1 MFQTYEE
8 AQKLPEAWCH
18 LTRSNPW
25 LEPLKLSLLEEHQP
39 CRQKYHLD
47 PEEGIAFVS
56 YALKVNA
63 LALWGKP
70 MLKVPVRIVG
80 LPFSLAECG
89 YHAVTRKARQ
99 RMVRYICSQG
109 GLWIILNAREDFP
122 LPKGT
127 TLPSCSLPVTWQ
139 SFDGYLASLRS
150 PYRRWIRQS
159 MNKGHG
165 LTVRSLAPED
175 FSELHYRYYEEVYH
189 RSAYPLEK
197 LSFSYFQKF
206 PASLYGFY
214 LNQRP
219 VGFVQLSM
227 TSSVLTFMFCGFDRS
242 LLHSHALYQNMLLW
256 MLQLAIQEKCVRIDF
271 GQTTEVTKTKLGAAI
286 HQRHFYLSHKNPV
299 IMSMMKPLSRWLSY
313 PGYSVD
319 HHVFK
324 ESSP

>member
-8 AQKLPEAWCH
+8 AHKLPEIWRY

-25 LEPLKLSLLEEHQP
+25 LDPLKLSLLEKHQP
-39 CRQKYHLD
+39 SRQQYHLD

-80 LPFSLAECG
+80 LPFSLAEGG
-89 YHAVTRKARQ
+89 YHAVTGEARQ
-99 RMVRYICSQG
+99 KMVRYIRSQE

-127 TLPSCSLPVTWQ
+127 TLPSCCLTVTWK
-139 SFDGYLASLRS
+139 SFDDYLTSLRS
-150 PYRRWIRQS
+150 PYRRWIRQG
-159 MNKGHG
+159 MNKGRR
-165 LTVRSLAPED
+165 LKVRPLAPED
-175 FSELHYRYYEEVYH
+175 FSEVHYRYYEEVYH

-197 LSFSYFQKF
+197 LSHSYFQGF

-214 LNQRP
+214 LDQRP
-219 VGFVQLSM
+219 VGFVQLSI

-256 MLQLAIQEKCVRIDF
+256 ILQLALQEKCTRIDF
-271 GQTTEVTKTKLGAAI
+271 GQTTEVTKTKLGAVM
-286 HQRHFYLSHKNPV
+286 HQKHFYLSHKNPV
-299 IMSMMKPLSRWLSY
+299 IMSMMKPLARRLSY
-313 PGYSVD
+313 PGYSVA